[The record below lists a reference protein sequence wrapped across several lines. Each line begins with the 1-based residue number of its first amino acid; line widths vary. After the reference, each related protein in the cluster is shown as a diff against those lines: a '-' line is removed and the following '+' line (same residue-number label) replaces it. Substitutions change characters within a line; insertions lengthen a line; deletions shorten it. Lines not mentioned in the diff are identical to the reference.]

1 MHLPC
6 CCLIGRYSLAL
17 IYLQSNIV
25 KCSAVASKPVMEEVI
40 FLRHHCLQM
49 WSNCMVSWC
58 KKKNRHFQKMK
69 CFERN
74 EWGRESP
81 LMETSNVNS
90 QRESR
95 VGDKNQ
101 FHKVWS
107 FHQEGPPNA
116 DLTDDQSKSLYI
128 YSAWQYSK
136 AFFFTHSYT
145 RYVFICFNS
154 KLHEQSDPENA
165 RYF

>member
-1 MHLPC
+1 MQLSGLQACHGGSHFSAAPLP
-6 CCLIGRYSLAL
+6 SDV
-17 IYLQSNIV
+17 V
-25 KCSAVASKPVMEEVI
+25 KLHGLLM
-40 FLRHHCLQM
+40 Q
-49 WSNCMVSWC
+49 
-58 KKKNRHFQKMK
+58 KKNRHFQKMK

-116 DLTDDQSKSLYI
+116 DLTDNQSKSLYI

-136 AFFFTHSYT
+136 AFFYSLYHSYT

>member
-1 MHLPC
+1 MQLS
-6 CCLIGRYSLAL
+6 G
-17 IYLQSNIV
+17 LQ
-25 KCSAVASKPVMEEVI
+25 PVMEEVI

-128 YSAWQYSK
+128 YSAWQCAK
-136 AFFFTHSYT
+136 AFFFTHSIT
-145 RYVFICFNS
+145 HIPDMSSFVLTASFMNNLIERMPGIFKS
-154 KLHEQSDPENA
+154 
-165 RYF
+165 